1 MGDSFAELSFNI
13 LAADLKK
20 SRHNNIDDLI
30 IYLNVR
36 LKLRV
41 SVEDAKLAEQETEEK
56 KASIRKEII

>member
-1 MGDSFAELSFNI
+1 LGDSFAELSFNI

-20 SRHNNIDDLI
+20 SHLKNIDDII
-30 IYLNVR
+30 IYLSVR

-56 KASIRKEII
+56 K